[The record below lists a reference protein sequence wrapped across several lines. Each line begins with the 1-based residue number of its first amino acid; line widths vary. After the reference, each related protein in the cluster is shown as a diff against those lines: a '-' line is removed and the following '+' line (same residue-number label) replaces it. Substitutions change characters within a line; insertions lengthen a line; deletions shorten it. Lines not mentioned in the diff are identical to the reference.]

1 MIHDVPKR
9 IVLLLAAIEVMK
21 GHARPAVQRRRQP
34 SSDLPAHL
42 KESFRGGWN
51 DPQVKEVA
59 AELQQRRRTAPKHLS
74 PNRSGRHLRPFGL
87 KMAREGMLWLW

>member
-1 MIHDVPKR
+1 MPDRLFNDGASPRVIF
-9 IVLLLAAIEVMK
+9 
-21 GHARPAVQRRRQP
+21 RPT
-34 SSDLPAHL
+34 S